1 MLWFPHHEQRDF
13 LWDAETECTQGWRW
27 MEVNH
32 YYNAFSFCVS
42 FFLNFFLFVLEQ
54 IENIDACLSF
64 LAAKGINIQ
73 GLSAEGE
80 SIDFLRFHVK

>member
-1 MLWFPHHEQRDF
+1 MH
-13 LWDAETECTQGWRW
+13 
-27 MEVNH
+27 
-32 YYNAFSFCVS
+32 
-42 FFLNFFLFVLEQ
+42 FFLSLSLFCLFVLEQ

-80 SIDFLRFHVK
+80 SNFFLNEQPELVLEVVTGTWAVMED

>member
-1 MLWFPHHEQRDF
+1 MLWFSHNEQRD
-13 LWDAETECTQGWRW
+13 LLCGTKTECNKGWRE
-27 MEVNH
+27 MKVNS
-32 YYNAFSFCVS
+32 YYTAFSLCVS
-42 FFLNFFLFVLEQ
+42 SVCLFVLEQ

-80 SIDFLRFHVK
+80 SIGCLKFHFK

>member
-1 MLWFPHHEQRDF
+1 MHFF
-13 LWDAETECTQGWRW
+13 L
-27 MEVNH
+27 
-32 YYNAFSFCVS
+32 SLS
-42 FFLNFFLFVLEQ
+42 FFCLFVLEQ

-80 SIDFLRFHVK
+80 SNFFLNEQPELLLEVVTGTWAVMED

>member
-1 MLWFPHHEQRDF
+1 MHF
-13 LWDAETECTQGWRW
+13 L
-27 MEVNH
+27 
-32 YYNAFSFCVS
+32 FVS
-42 FFLNFFLFVLEQ
+42 PFFKFFFLFVLEQ

>member
-1 MLWFPHHEQRDF
+1 MPF
-13 LWDAETECTQGWRW
+13 LF
-27 MEVNH
+27 V
-32 YYNAFSFCVS
+32 SLFC
-42 FFLNFFLFVLEQ
+42 LFVLEQ

-80 SIDFLRFHVK
+80 SIGCLKFHFK

>member
-1 MLWFPHHEQRDF
+1 MHF
-13 LWDAETECTQGWRW
+13 LF
-27 MEVNH
+27 M
-32 YYNAFSFCVS
+32 SP
-42 FFLNFFLFVLEQ
+42 FFLFVVFVLEQ

-80 SIDFLRFHVK
+80 SIGCLRFHVK

>member
-1 MLWFPHHEQRDF
+1 MK
-13 LWDAETECTQGWRW
+13 
-27 MEVNH
+27 VNN

-42 FFLNFFLFVLEQ
+42 LLFALEQ

-80 SIDFLRFHVK
+80 SVGCLKCHFQ

>member
-1 MLWFPHHEQRDF
+1 MIITMHF
-13 LWDAETECTQGWRW
+13 LL
-27 MEVNH
+27 
-32 YYNAFSFCVS
+32 SLS
-42 FFLNFFLFVLEQ
+42 LFFRCLFVLEQ

-80 SIDFLRFHVK
+80 SILKFHFKSAT

>member
-1 MLWFPHHEQRDF
+1 
-13 LWDAETECTQGWRW
+13 

-42 FFLNFFLFVLEQ
+42 FFLINFIFFLFVLEQ

-80 SIDFLRFHVK
+80 SIGFLRFHVK